1 VFFATY
7 TPRPS
12 GPPHGGPAPLLI
24 EAASGHADQDLA
36 AAAFGV
42 MDVPVVAAARLKGH
56 IENTDLFRGNGRKKA
71 PACKILR
78 KAVVGRTDG
87 EDHGRGMPGH
97 GAVARRSGLFHRH
110 FLYFHY
116 SGPRSCAALW
126 FLLYS

>member
-1 VFFATY
+1 MTY

-56 IENTDLFRGNGRKKA
+56 IEPTCSAETGARKLLPVKYCAKPSLGA
-71 PACKILR
+71 PMGKTMDAACRAMALSP
-78 KAVVGRTDG
+78 
-87 EDHGRGMPGH
+87 E
-97 GAVARRSGLFHRH
+97 GAVCFTDIFFASIIPARALARRFGFCYTHDNT
-110 FLYFHY
+110 
-116 SGPRSCAALW
+116 
-126 FLLYS
+126 